1 MFSNRDYVFNRR
13 FVVDEERKTVV
24 IKNRGTDHPACPIKP
39 DKYRVQDY
47 WSYMVIK
54 PYTELDKPGIEFA
67 LAYYDNPGISIPNAV
82 TTWVAMRAMPEFL
95 SRLREAAKNY
105 KEYCETHECKTFKF
119 SNEEKER
126 ISEDV
131 FMQDTTTPENVAVN
145 RTEEKLEIFK
155 EPADKQ
161 PNMLN
166 KTPNSAPGSEIIASP
181 SPAIQAEKDNNG
193 YWKYLHPTYYL
204 G

>member
-1 MFSNRDYVFNRR
+1 M
-13 FVVDEERKTVV
+13 VDEKRKTIV
-24 IKNRGTDHPACPIKP
+24 IKNRGTDHPACPVKS

-54 PYTELDKPGIEFA
+54 PYTEMDKSGIEFA

-95 SRLREAAKNY
+95 SRLRDAAKNY
-105 KEYCETHECKTFKF
+105 KDYCETHECRTQKVR
-119 SNEEKER
+119 NEEIKPS

-131 FMQDTTTPENVAVN
+131 FIRNTLHPENVAGN
-145 RTEEKLEIFK
+145 HEGETFDRANK
-155 EPADKQ
+155 PSDNQ
-161 PNMLN
+161 PIIPN
-166 KTPNSAPGSEIIASP
+166 KTSNTTPDGDIIVSP
-181 SPAIQAEKDNNG
+181 SPTIQAEKDSNG